1 MTEEPLT
8 GRRPS
13 PIPPPGRGAEVE
25 QQPRVPSR
33 HPWRWLAVLVLVIVF
48 ASLIH
53 SAVTNSRF
61 EWEVIWGYVFDS
73 RILAGLR
80 TTLILTAVSM
90 ALAFII
96 GLGLATMRLSE
107 NPVLRWLASLYIWA
121 FRGTPILLQLLI
133 WYNLA
138 ALYPV
143 ITLGVPFGPA
153 AFEWNANSLI
163 TPWVAAIL
171 GLALN
176 EAAYLAEIIRGGIIS
191 VDRGQTE
198 AAKALGMNGPL
209 AFRRVVLPQALR
221 VIVPPLSN
229 ETIGLLKYSSIV
241 SVITLPELLYSGQL
255 IYARTYQTIPVLIAV
270 SIWYLVVTSVL
281 TVIEHLVERRL
292 ATGWAEAR
300 AHEEGLDGSKEGRWP
315 GWLSFNR

>member
-1 MTEEPLT
+1 MAEPLST
-8 GRRPS
+8 RQLNS
-13 PIPPPGRGAEVE
+13 PIQPPGGLEVE
-25 QQPRVPSR
+25 QQPRVPTR
-33 HPWRWLAVLVLVIVF
+33 HPWRWLAVILILLVL
-48 ASLIH
+48 ASLLR
-53 SAVTNSRF
+53 SAFTNPNF
-61 EWEVIWGYVFDS
+61 EWSVVWGYVFDS

-90 ALAFII
+90 ALAFVI

-107 NPVLRWLASLYIWA
+107 NPVLRWVASLYIWA

-143 ITLGVPFGPA
+143 IALGVPFGPA
-153 AFEWNANSLI
+153 LFEWNANTLI
-163 TPWVAAIL
+163 TVWVAAIL

-191 VDRGQTE
+191 VDKGQTE
-198 AAKALGMNGPL
+198 AAKALGMSETL
-209 AFRRVVLPQALR
+209 AFRRIVLPQALR

-255 IYARTYQTIPVLIAV
+255 IYARTYQTIPVLLAV
-270 SIWYLVVTSVL
+270 SIWYLVVTSIL
-281 TVIEHLVERRL
+281 TIGEHLIERRL
-292 ATGWAEAR
+292 ATGWAEPR
-300 AHEEGLDGSKEGRWP
+300 AHEQGLDGTKQGRWP
-315 GWLSFNR
+315 GWLSFDR

>member
-1 MTEEPLT
+1 MSGDVTI
-8 GRRPS
+8 GHANS
-13 PIPPPGRGAEVE
+13 PIRPHDGSEVE
-25 QQPRVPSR
+25 QQPRVPKR
-33 HPWRWLAVLVLVIVF
+33 HPWRWLASGLLLLIC
-48 ASLIH
+48 ASLLR
-53 SAVTNSRF
+53 SAITNSNF
-61 EWEVIWGYVFDS
+61 EWDVVWGYLFDP

-90 ALAFII
+90 ALAFAI
-96 GLGLATMRLSE
+96 GLALATMRLSE
-107 NPVLRWLASLYIWA
+107 NPVLRWVAGIYIWG

-143 ITLGVPFGPA
+143 ITVGVPFGPE
-153 AFEWNANSLI
+153 AFEWNANTLI

-191 VDRGQTE
+191 VDRGQSE
-198 AAKALGMNGPL
+198 AAKALGMGGPL
-209 AFRRVVLPQALR
+209 AFRRIVLPQALR

-255 IYARTYQTIPVLIAV
+255 IYARTYETIPVLITV
-270 SIWYLVVTSVL
+270 SIWYLVVTSIL
-281 TVIEHLVERRL
+281 TLGEYLLERRL
-292 ATGWAEAR
+292 GAGWAEAR
-300 AHEEGLDGSKEGRWP
+300 ELHEEEKKRDGRWP
-315 GWLSFNR
+315 GWLSSFNR

>member
-1 MTEEPLT
+1 MNAQPGAADAPTTWEHERWE
-8 GRRPS
+8 RRP
-13 PIPPPGRGAEVE
+13 I
-25 QQPRVPSR
+25 R
-33 HPWRWLAVLVLVIVF
+33 HPWRWLGVVVLLVIF
-48 ASLIH
+48 ASLLH
-53 SAVTNSRF
+53 SAITNDRF
-61 EWEVIWGYVFDS
+61 EWAVIWHYVFDS

-80 TTLILTAVSM
+80 TTLILTGSSM
-90 ALAFII
+90 ALAFVV

-107 NPVLRWLASLYIWA
+107 NGVLRWLASLYIWA
-121 FRGTPILLQLLI
+121 FRGTPILVQLLL

-153 AFEWNANSLI
+153 AFEWNANTLI

-176 EAAYLAEIIRGGIIS
+176 EAAYLAEIIRSGIIA

-198 AAKALGMNGPL
+198 AAKALGMNGRL
-209 AFRRVVLPQALR
+209 AFRRIVLPQALR
-221 VIVPPLSN
+221 VIVPPISN

-255 IYARTYQTIPVLIAV
+255 IYARTYQTIPVLLAV
-270 SIWYLVVTSVL
+270 SIWYLVVTSIL
-281 TVIEHLVERRL
+281 TLGEYLLERRL
-292 ATGWAEAR
+292 GVGWAPT
-300 AHEEGLDGSKEGRWP
+300 GDGNGEQPGERRWST
-315 GWLSFNR
+315 WLSGNR